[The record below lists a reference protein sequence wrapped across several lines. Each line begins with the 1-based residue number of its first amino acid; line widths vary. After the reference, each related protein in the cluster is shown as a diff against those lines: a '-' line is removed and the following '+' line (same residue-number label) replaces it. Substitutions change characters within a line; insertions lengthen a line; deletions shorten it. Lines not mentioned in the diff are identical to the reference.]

1 MKGKKVDV
9 IDAAINDARR
19 LVDFKELCDKLSSY
33 SQSSQTVMSLQ
44 PNFNIFQFNE
54 ALNIQALN
62 ISNSRRPFGFRI
74 YTCERCLESP
84 IDPVFYP
91 DMDQGM
97 NQAIHRCRPE
107 RLAAIGSVFDKW
119 KHVLPLQLSNGE
131 IPAFSMV
138 FWHSKEAHIELDMDR
153 EHQDNNDIILN
164 HWVSRAITQG
174 LTQLTDKEVSEFL
187 QLVRTATFAFKS
199 QECVCYV

>member
-1 MKGKKVDV
+1 
-9 IDAAINDARR
+9 
-19 LVDFKELCDKLSSY
+19 
-33 SQSSQTVMSLQ
+33 
-44 PNFNIFQFNE
+44 
-54 ALNIQALN
+54 
-62 ISNSRRPFGFRI
+62 
-74 YTCERCLESP
+74 
-84 IDPVFYP
+84 
-91 DMDQGM
+91 MDQGM

-107 RLAAIGSVFDKW
+107 RLAAIGSVFDKR

-187 QLVRTATFAFKS
+187 QLVRTATFAFFKVKRNGS
-199 QECVCYV
+199 SHYYFMRLSNNLNTGRRSC